1 MSDSPTGGLRGA
13 LAQLGLSSL
22 ALLRTRLALV
32 ALEFDEARERWT
44 NDLIL
49 VGVAA
54 VGFAFAL
61 FAASTLIVVLF
72 WETHRLGVLAVVAL
86 VYLLIGLAALWRI
99 NVSRRTRA
107 PPFAATL
114 AEFERDQQWLGAQMD
129 DGAKK

>member
-1 MSDSPTGGLRGA
+1 VSDSPSGGLRGA

-22 ALLRTRLALV
+22 ALLRTRLAL
-32 ALEFDEARERWT
+32 ASLEFDEERELRI

-49 VGVAA
+49 VGIAA
-54 VGFAFAL
+54 VAFAFAL

-86 VYLLIGLAALWRI
+86 VYLLIGLGALWRI
-99 NVSRRTRA
+99 DVRRRTRA

-114 AEFERDQQWLGAQMD
+114 AEFERDRQWLGAQMD